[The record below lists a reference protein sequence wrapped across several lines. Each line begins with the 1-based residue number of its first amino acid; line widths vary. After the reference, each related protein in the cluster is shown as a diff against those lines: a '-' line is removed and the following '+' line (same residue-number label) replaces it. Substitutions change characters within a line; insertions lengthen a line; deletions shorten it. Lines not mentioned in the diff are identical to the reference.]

1 MTDLQ
6 FIELLKRFF
15 FNYFFSGILGKKPS
29 LMNVFEIIELY
40 KNEVI
45 KEYINQ
51 QKHTQNEDNDNEK

>member
-15 FNYFFSGILGKKPS
+15 FNYFLGEKLRKKPS
-29 LMNVFEIIELY
+29 LMNVNEIIELY
-40 KNEVI
+40 KNEII

-51 QKHTQNEDNDNEK
+51 QKQTQNDNNNND